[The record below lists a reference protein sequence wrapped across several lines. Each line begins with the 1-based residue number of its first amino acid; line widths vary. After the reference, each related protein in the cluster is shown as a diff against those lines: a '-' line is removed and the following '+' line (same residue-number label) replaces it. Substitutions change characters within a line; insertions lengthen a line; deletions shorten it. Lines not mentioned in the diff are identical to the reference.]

1 MRLVVVNHVTLDG
14 VMQSPGRADE
24 DTRDGFGHGGWVAG
38 VDDEAPARA
47 VGARMGGAELL
58 LGRRSYDD
66 MLGSW
71 NQRGGPFKE
80 ALNSMRKHVVSG
92 DPEAELRWPNSELLH
107 GDVPAAVRALR
118 ERDGAN
124 LVVMGSG
131 ELIRS
136 ALLPHGLVDELLL
149 MIHPLVLGE
158 GQSLFGSDDGEP
170 AALRL
175 IAVEATASG
184 VIVAAYEPRLD
195 G

>member
-1 MRLVVVNHVTLDG
+1 MRIVVVNHLTLDG

-24 DTRDGFGHGGWVAG
+24 DTRGGFGHGGWAVG
-38 VDDEAPARA
+38 TDDNALARA
-47 VGARMGGAELL
+47 VGERMGGAELL

-71 NQRGGPFKE
+71 NERGGPFKE
-80 ALNSMRKHVVSG
+80 ALNGVRKHVVSG
-92 DPEAELRWPNSELLH
+92 DRGVELRWPNSDLIH
-107 GDVPAAVRALR
+107 GDVPAAVRELR
-118 ERDGAN
+118 GREGTN

-158 GQSLFGSDDGEP
+158 GQSLFGSGGEP

-175 IAVEATASG
+175 TAVEATESG
-184 VIVAAYEPRLD
+184 VIVAAYEPR
-195 G
+195 